1 MKAHNIKFGT
11 CWLNLVPYNASPLH
25 IKYAKYKIHQKTMFL
40 NYSNQRVDFEE
51 SATFTEMILILECHF
66 QIFGSMVLSCVDP
79 QLIRKGLMFS
89 HFDLYFKPCRPLTCK
104 SFLTWTFQNAQQ
116 YNCGHYTNVLV
127 TD

>member
-66 QIFGSMVLSCVDP
+66 LSNFWVHGFVLCGSP
-79 QLIRKGLMFS
+79 
-89 HFDLYFKPCRPLTCK
+89 
-104 SFLTWTFQNAQQ
+104 
-116 YNCGHYTNVLV
+116 TNKKRTHVFPF
-127 TD
+127 